1 MPRNRAQVGSRRKR
15 GSAIAEL
22 GPALFILLLAGVFPM
37 LDLIFAGVGYCAGYT
52 LSDLELREAARL
64 PKSQLEAALV
74 QICYEW
80 RTSGIGQ
87 FAGVVGDPQADFN
100 YYTDNQGGGPNLNYV
115 TVTTTVQIKPLLPIP
130 FVPGVP
136 ALSVPAT
143 YTYNGRRI
151 LENAAF
157 ANE

>member
-1 MPRNRAQVGSRRKR
+1 M
-15 GSAIAEL
+15 AEL

-37 LDLIFAGVGYCAGYT
+37 LDLIFAGVGYCAGYM

-80 RTSGIGQ
+80 RSSGIGQ
-87 FAGVVGDPQADFN
+87 FAGVVGDPQADFG
-100 YYTDNQGGGPNLNYV
+100 YYTDNKGAGPPLNYV
-115 TVTTTVQIKPLLPIP
+115 TVTTIVQIKPLLPIP
-130 FVPGVP
+130 FIPGVP

-143 YTYNGRRI
+143 YTFNGRRI
-151 LENAAF
+151 LENAKFAF
-157 ANE
+157 E